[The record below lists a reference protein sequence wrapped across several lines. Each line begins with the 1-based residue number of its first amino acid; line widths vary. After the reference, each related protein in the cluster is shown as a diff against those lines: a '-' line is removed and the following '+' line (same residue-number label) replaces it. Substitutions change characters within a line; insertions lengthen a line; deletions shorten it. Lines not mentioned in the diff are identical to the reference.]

1 MKILVI
7 GCNGFIGSNIYRYLT
22 AKNYNVFGADIHI
35 LNPNT
40 FLLKQDLSNILQL
53 FNEQHYN
60 ICINASGSS
69 TVRFSITNEQ
79 EDYQLNYLNVKKII
93 EVILQL
99 QPTCKFIN
107 LSSAAVYGNP
117 KSLPIKESDDTLPIS
132 PYGKHKLLSE
142 ELLFNENLK
151 NHLSTISLRIFSV
164 YGNTLK
170 KQLFWDIYQKSKHS
184 NEIELY
190 GIGNETRDFIH
201 IDDLMLAIEIIIL
214 NAKFDGTTINVAS
227 GNDVTINDAANTLI
241 NYIKPNCK
249 IIFTGQT
256 FDADPKFW
264 KADISKLNKLGFSA
278 KVTLTSGLKNYAQW
292 LQELN

>member
-93 EVILQL
+93 EVIIQL
-99 QPTCKFIN
+99 QPGCKFIN

-117 KSLPIKESDDTLPIS
+117 KSLPIKENDDTLPIS

-151 NHLSTISLRIFSV
+151 NRLSTISLRIFSV